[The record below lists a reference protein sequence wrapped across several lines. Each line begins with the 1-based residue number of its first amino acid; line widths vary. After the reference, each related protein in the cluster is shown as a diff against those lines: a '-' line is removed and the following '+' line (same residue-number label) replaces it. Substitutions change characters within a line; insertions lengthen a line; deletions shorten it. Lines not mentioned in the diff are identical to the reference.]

1 MQQNNRKFI
10 SNHEDLEV
18 YQIAFDAAME
28 IFHLSKNFPK
38 EEKYSLID
46 QIRRSSRSVC
56 ANLAEAWTKGQPA
69 CRRRSLGSFLSK
81 LNDAEAEAAET
92 QVWLKF
98 AVKCQYLPVDSGRKL
113 YSQAAPKGQI
123 LAKRELDAIA
133 SASNFGINCRH
144 DQQC

>member
-1 MQQNNRKFI
+1 MQQNNPKFI

-18 YQIAFDAAME
+18 YKIAFDTAME
-28 IFHLSKNFPK
+28 IFELTKNFPK

-56 ANLAEAWTKGQPA
+56 ANLAEAW
-69 CRRRSLGSFLSK
+69 RRRRYKGSFLSK
-81 LNDAEAEAAET
+81 LNDAEAESAET

-113 YSQAAPKGQI
+113 YSQYNQI
-123 LAKRELDAIA
+123 LGLIVVMTN
-133 SASNFGINCRH
+133 SADKWLLKKNY
-144 DQQC
+144 

>member
-56 ANLAEAWTKGQPA
+56 ANLAEAW
-69 CRRRSLGSFLSK
+69 RRRRYKGSFLSK

-113 YSQAAPKGQI
+113 YSQYNQI
-123 LAKRELDAIA
+123 LGLIVVMTN
-133 SASNFGINCRH
+133 SADKWLLKKN
-144 DQQC
+144 

>member
-1 MQQNNRKFI
+1 MQQNKPKFI

-18 YQIAFDAAME
+18 YKIAFDAAME
-28 IFHLSKNFPK
+28 IFELSKNFPK

-56 ANLAEAWTKGQPA
+56 ANLAEAW
-69 CRRRSLGSFLSK
+69 RRRRYKGSFLSK

-98 AVKCQYLPVDSGRKL
+98 AVKCQYLPVDSGKKL
-113 YSQAAPKGQI
+113 YSQYNQI
-123 LAKRELDAIA
+123 LGLIVVMTN
-133 SASNFGINCRH
+133 SADKWLLKKN
-144 DQQC
+144 